1 MLKTI
6 FIAASLILSV
16 SCGGCLPEFPER
28 TFPEDSQSDSESTTT
43 GFLMLE
49 ECGYGIG
56 DNACN
61 FRLQDQN
68 GELWRLSSHL
78 GDLVLID
85 MSAMW
90 CGPCQHAA
98 TTTQEVQDLYEAK
111 GFHYVTI
118 LVDDP
123 TGEPV
128 ELADLQ
134 SWAANFG
141 ITSAPILQGSRDML
155 QSGGA
160 SYGFPVTSWPT
171 FIILNRNHEVV
182 WGMYGFN
189 EVTLTNAI
197 ETYLQSDSVYET
209 I

>member
-16 SCGGCLPEFPER
+16 SCGACLPDFPER
-28 TFPEDSQSDSESTTT
+28 TFSEDTQSDSESATT

-68 GELWRLSSHL
+68 GELWRLSDYL
-78 GDLVLID
+78 GDLVLVD
-85 MSAMW
+85 LSAMW
-90 CGPCQHAA
+90 CGPCQYAA
-98 TTTQEVQDLYEAK
+98 TTAQHVQDLYNPR

-118 LVDDP
+118 LIDDEQGNP
-123 TGEPV
+123 I
-128 ELADLQ
+128 ELADL
-134 SWAANFG
+134 SLWAANFN
-141 ITSAPILQGSRDML
+141 ITSAPVLQGSRDML
-155 QSGGA
+155 QSA
-160 SYGFPVTSWPT
+160 APSYGFPVTSWPT

-189 EVTLTNAI
+189 EATLIEAI
-197 ETYLQSDSVYET
+197 EAYL
-209 I
+209 